1 MAPKSYSSLVLAS
14 VLMIASGCG
23 WLPKDAADAQPQPA
37 QGSQTDTATAVDVVV
52 ARTGTLQEDVL
63 YTGTTAA
70 VREVSLRPQVEG
82 KLLSLNVDVGDAVEQ
97 GQVIARLDDAL
108 LVAAVVQAEAELAA
122 RRSEVARAETEVSKA
137 RTDVQE
143 ATLKLQQL
151 QADAARLEGLANEGA
166 VSRQSAEQKRT
177 EAQTA
182 EQALRSAQVQIN
194 TEQQAVAAVEGRVT
208 AQKAIIAQAKERLS
222 YAVLNAPISGV
233 VTQRLS
239 EAGNLVQPGTEL
251 LKIGDFSQVKIVVDV
266 SELELANIRT
276 GQSVGVVLDAFPK
289 EEFNGTI
296 TQISPAADPVARLV
310 PVEIT
315 ISNRGGKIGSG
326 LLARVSFSGNQKERV
341 IIPET
346 ALQAAGRERGNST
359 AKPPVETNNSNRQ
372 KSQQATIFVIK
383 EEGEKTTVESRK
395 VQIGEKANKQ
405 VEIITGLQAGERF
418 VARAGKPL
426 KDGDPV
432 RLSILSEQTPKNP
445 Q

>member
-359 AKPPVETNNSNRQ
+359 AKPPGETNNSNRQ

>member
-1 MAPKSYSSLVLAS
+1 MAPKSYSWLVVAS

-37 QGSQTDTATAVDVVV
+37 QGSQTDTATAVDVTV

-137 RTDVQE
+137 QTGVQE

-346 ALQAAGRERGNST
+346 ALQAGARERGNST
-359 AKPPVETNNSNRQ
+359 AKPPGETNNSNRQ
-372 KSQQATIFVIK
+372 KSQEATIFVIK
-383 EEGEKTTVESRK
+383 QEGEKTTVESRK

-405 VEIITGLQAGERF
+405 VEIISGLQAGERF

>member
-372 KSQQATIFVIK
+372 KSQEATIFVIK

>member
-1 MAPKSYSSLVLAS
+1 MPVKNYGWLVLAS
-14 VLMIASGCG
+14 VLMMSAGCG
-23 WLPKDAADAQPQPA
+23 WLPKDAADAQPQPG
-37 QGSQTDTATAVDVVV
+37 QGSQTDTATAVDVAI

-63 YTGTTAA
+63 YTGTTAP

-82 KLLSLNVDVGDAVEQ
+82 KLLSLNVDVGDAIEQ
-97 GQVIARLDDAL
+97 GQMIARLDDAL

-166 VSRQSAEQKRT
+166 VSRQSAEQKRN

-208 AQKAIIAQAKERLS
+208 AQQAIIAQAKERLS

-239 EAGNLVQPGTEL
+239 EAGNVVQPGTEL

-289 EEFNGTI
+289 EEFNGII

-326 LLARVSFSGNQKERV
+326 LLARVNFSGNQKEGV

-346 ALQAAGRERGNST
+346 ALQAGGRERGNS
-359 AKPPVETNNSNRQ
+359 AKSPQNANNTKGQ
-372 KSQQATIFVIK
+372 KSQEGTIFVIK
-383 EEGEKTTVESRK
+383 QEGEKTTVESRK

-405 VEIITGLQAGERF
+405 VEIISGLQAGERF

-432 RLSILSEQTPKNP
+432 RLSILSEQTPKN

>member
-1 MAPKSYSSLVLAS
+1 MAPKSYSLLVVAS
-14 VLMIASGCG
+14 VLIMASGCG
-23 WLPKDAADAQPQPA
+23 WLPKDRADAQPQGGQAA
-37 QGSQTDTATAVDVVV
+37 QADTATAVDVAV
-52 ARTGTLQEDVL
+52 ARTGTLQENVL
-63 YTGTTAA
+63 YTGTTAP

-97 GQVIARLDDAL
+97 GEVIARLDDAL

-137 RTDVQE
+137 QTNVQE
-143 ATLKLQQL
+143 AELRLQQL
-151 QADAARLEGLANEGA
+151 EADATRLEGLANEGA
-166 VSRQSAEQKRT
+166 VSRQSAEQKRN
-177 EAQTA
+177 EALTA
-182 EQALRSAQVQIN
+182 EQTLRSAQVQIN

-208 AQKAIIAQAKERLS
+208 AQQAIIAQAKERLS
-222 YAVLNAPISGV
+222 YAVLNSPISGV
-233 VTQRLS
+233 VTQRLT
-239 EAGNLVQPGTEL
+239 EPGNLIQPGTEL

-266 SELELANIRT
+266 SELELSNIRT

-289 EEFNGTI
+289 EEFNGII

-346 ALQAAGRERGNST
+346 ALQAGGRERGNSP
-359 AKPPVETNNSNRQ
+359 ANANNNNRQ
-372 KSQQATIFVIK
+372 KSQEGTIFVIK
-383 EEGEKTTVESRK
+383 EEGEKVTAEARK

-405 VEIITGLQAGERF
+405 VEIISGLQAGERF

-426 KDGDPV
+426 KDGDSV
-432 RLSILSEQTPKNP
+432 RLSILSEQTPKN
-445 Q
+445 QQ